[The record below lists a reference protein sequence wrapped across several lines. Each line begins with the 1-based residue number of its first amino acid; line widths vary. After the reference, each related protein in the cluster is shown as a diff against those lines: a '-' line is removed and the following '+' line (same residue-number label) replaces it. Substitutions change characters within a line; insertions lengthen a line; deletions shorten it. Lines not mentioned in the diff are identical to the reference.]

1 MRLLGFLHLN
11 IKNKYIGFLISLPQE
26 SLFRYE
32 TVQILIFF
40 FFYNCQSQYAFF
52 VIAGRLPDLV
62 AVEVVGSPD
71 LESVLLQE
79 LPKQG

>member
-40 FFYNCQSQYAFF
+40 FFI
-52 VIAGRLPDLV
+52 IASLNML
-62 AVEVVGSPD
+62 S
-71 LESVLLQE
+71 LSLLGAY
-79 LPKQG
+79 LIWLLLR

>member
-26 SLFRYE
+26 SLFRHE

-40 FFYNCQSQYAFF
+40 LNCQSQYAFF